1 MLMPIEIAKME
12 EARQARAMAEIA
24 PVHEHIMG
32 GVMTYME
39 PGSWSNYACN
49 LGMEGPVTDEELDR
63 LVRFFVERGVEPEVE
78 LAAFADKT
86 LIKGLAER
94 GFELREFE
102 AVLSKPIIAAEDLQ
116 SLIAGS
122 WPKDD
127 NGQELVVERVEPDDE
142 AMVQESCRVGM
153 SGFVPADHKITD
165 GELEMHRKIVG
176 HPHGE
181 YIVAKFGDTVI
192 GAGGAEYPR
201 CEVMPVGVLFGVTVL
216 EPWRRRGVQ
225 QALIVHRLER
235 ARVKGAKIAVI
246 HGEPGASTDRNA
258 MRMGFA
264 PAYMKATMAMR
275 GEGLVASR

>member
-1 MLMPIEIAKME
+1 MPIEIAKME

-49 LGMEGPVTDEELDR
+49 LGMDGPVTGDDLDR
-63 LVRFFVERGVEPEVE
+63 LVRFYVERGAEPEVE
-78 LAAFADKT
+78 VASFADKT
-86 LIKGLAER
+86 LIDGLAKR
-94 GFELREFE
+94 GFELRGFE
-102 AVLSKPIIAAEDLQ
+102 VVLAKQFESGEDLS
-116 SLIAGS
+116 SLIQGG

-127 NGQELVVERVEPDDE
+127 NGQELVVERVDPDDE
-142 AMVQESCRVGM
+142 AMVQESCRVAM
-153 SGFVPADHKITD
+153 SGFVPAGYEASEK
-165 GELEMHRKIVG
+165 ELAMHRKIVA
-176 HPHGE
+176 HPHGDF
-181 YIVAKFGDTVI
+181 IVAKFGSTVV

-216 EPWRRRGVQ
+216 EPWRRLGVQ
-225 QALIVHRLER
+225 QAMIVHRLER
-235 ARVKGAKIAVI
+235 ARAKGAKIAVI

-264 PAYMKATMAMR
+264 PAYTKAIMAMR